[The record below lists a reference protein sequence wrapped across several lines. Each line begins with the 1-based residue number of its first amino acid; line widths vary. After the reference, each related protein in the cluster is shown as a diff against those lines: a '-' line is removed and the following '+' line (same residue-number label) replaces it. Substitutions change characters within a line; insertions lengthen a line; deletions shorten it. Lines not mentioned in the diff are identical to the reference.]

1 MPIYHDVAQYSE
13 AYDRLKLGVPTSSNF
28 HKIITPQGKPS
39 KQWREYAC
47 VLIAE
52 RLLQHKIEF
61 YNSPAMER
69 GVIVEAEAADWYEFD
84 QDVITQRIGFITD
97 DDHTMGCSP
106 DRLVGEDGLLEIKAP
121 LPHTQIEYWISGKVH
136 ERFWPQLQGQLYITQ
151 RSWVDIVCWH
161 DVLPKLVM
169 RVEPDEKFIKAL
181 DHELQIFSCFVEGV
195 VDKIRAR
202 HQLPMPPGGSA
213 LRAALRASLEI
224 LHDLPPRPT
233 LRGSPFSGTVTV
245 TISRPSKDRTDCSL
259 LDCGNSCPASYS
271 TQCGGPQT
279 QVGSAQACKPLNLC
293 QTASVCCVWQSGPLR
308 GRACALWF

>member
-13 AYDRLKLGVPTSSNF
+13 AYDRLKLGIPTSSNF

-52 RLLQHKIEF
+52 RLLQQRIEF

-69 GVIVEAEAADWYEFD
+69 GLIVEGEAADWYEFD
-84 QDVITQRIGFITD
+84 QDVTTQRVGFITD

-106 DRLVGEDGLLEIKAP
+106 DRLVAEDGLLEIKAP
-121 LPHTQIEYWISGKVH
+121 LPHTQVEYWISGKVN

-169 RVEPDEKFIKAL
+169 RVEPDETFIKAL
-181 DHELQIFSCFVEGV
+181 DRELQIFNYFVEGV
-195 VDKIRAR
+195 VEKIRAM
-202 HQLPMPPGGSA
+202 HQLPMSPGGLA
-213 LRAALRASLEI
+213 LRAALRASLEM
-224 LHDLPPRPT
+224 RP
-233 LRGSPFSGTVTV
+233 
-245 TISRPSKDRTDCSL
+245 
-259 LDCGNSCPASYS
+259 
-271 TQCGGPQT
+271 
-279 QVGSAQACKPLNLC
+279 
-293 QTASVCCVWQSGPLR
+293 
-308 GRACALWF
+308 